1 MVVLPGEI
9 RWLTGSRTHARTRG
23 KPATGN
29 RQARWIAAEAAV
41 GNRQAQRTA
50 EGAVGNRQ
58 VRWIAAVAVRIV
70 SVTKA
75 FPAEAAAELLAA
87 GVEATVE
94 AMREPAVHEDH
105 PAWAPAAAGVVAD
118 GGGKQVMIKENHMSS
133 NTFNFL
139 PSRSLVAAQVVALSC
154 ALTVLGHAAPQS
166 SQTAAAAS
174 QPAQMSFATPKQ
186 AAEALIQAAADYN
199 VPALMGMFGPD
210 GKDIVSTADAVR
222 DKNNAASFAA
232 EAHEKTDVVV
242 DPKNPNRAIL
252 SVGNEEWP
260 LPIPIVK
267 KEGKWYFNT
276 KAGLKEILYRRIGT
290 NELDAITICRG
301 FVEAQKDYA
310 EQIHDD
316 SGVNQYAQ
324 RIISTPGKQ
333 DGLAWQNPDG
343 SWGGPVGEA
352 AAKALVEGYGEKG
365 KPFHGYYFK
374 VLKGQG
380 PDAPLGKLDYM
391 IEGAMIGGFALVAV
405 PAEYRVT
412 GVKTFMVDYDGV
424 VYQKD
429 LGPDS
434 ISIVKNMELYNPDK
448 TWRPTSDNW

>member
-1 MVVLPGEI
+1 
-9 RWLTGSRTHARTRG
+9 
-23 KPATGN
+23 
-29 RQARWIAAEAAV
+29 
-41 GNRQAQRTA
+41 
-50 EGAVGNRQ
+50 
-58 VRWIAAVAVRIV
+58 
-70 SVTKA
+70 
-75 FPAEAAAELLAA
+75 
-87 GVEATVE
+87 
-94 AMREPAVHEDH
+94 
-105 PAWAPAAAGVVAD
+105 
-118 GGGKQVMIKENHMSS
+118 MIKENHMRSD
-133 NTFNFL
+133 TFNFL
-139 PSRSLVAAQVVALSC
+139 PSKFHVAAQVVALSC
-154 ALTVLGHAAPQS
+154 ALAAPTHAVPQS
-166 SQTAAAAS
+166 SQAATT
-174 QPAQMSFATPKQ
+174 QPPQTSFATPKQ
-186 AAEALIQAAADYN
+186 AAEALIQATANYD

-210 GKDIVSTADAVR
+210 GKDIFSSADPVR
-222 DKNNAASFAA
+222 DKNTAVSFAA
-232 EAHEKTDVVV
+232 EAHEKNELVV
-242 DPKNPNRAIL
+242 DPKYPNRAIL

-276 KAGLKEILYRRIGT
+276 KAGLKEILFRRIGA
-290 NELDAITICRG
+290 NELDAITVCRG

-352 AAKALVEGYGEKG
+352 VAKALAEGYSDKA

-380 PDAPLGKLDYM
+380 PDAPLGKLNYV
-391 IEGAMIGGFALVAV
+391 IEGAMIGGFSLVAV

-434 ISIVKNMELYNPDK
+434 LKIVKTMELYNPDE

>member
-1 MVVLPGEI
+1 M
-9 RWLTGSRTHARTRG
+9 
-23 KPATGN
+23 
-29 RQARWIAAEAAV
+29 
-41 GNRQAQRTA
+41 
-50 EGAVGNRQ
+50 
-58 VRWIAAVAVRIV
+58 
-70 SVTKA
+70 TK
-75 FPAEAAAELLAA
+75 EKH
-87 GVEATVE
+87 
-94 AMREPAVHEDH
+94 MRL
-105 PAWAPAAAGVVAD
+105 
-118 GGGKQVMIKENHMSS
+118 

-139 PSRSLVAAQVVALSC
+139 LSRSFVAAQVVALSC
-154 ALTVLGHAAPQS
+154 ALTVFVNATPQS
-166 SQTAAAAS
+166 SQTAAAVS
-174 QPAQMSFATPKQ
+174 QSLQTSFATPKQ
-186 AAEALIQAAADYN
+186 AAEALIQAAATFD
-199 VPALMGMFGPD
+199 VPALMGMLGPD
-210 GKDIVSTADAVR
+210 GKDIVSSADTAR
-222 DKNNAASFAA
+222 DKSNAASFAA
-232 EAHEKTDVVV
+232 QAHEKNEVSA
-242 DPKNPNRAIL
+242 DPKNPNRAVL

-301 FVEAQKDYA
+301 YVEAQKDYS

-333 DGLAWQNPDG
+333 DGLAWKNPDG

-352 AAKALVEGYGEKG
+352 IAKNLVEGDAAQG

-380 PDAPLGKLDYM
+380 PDAPLGQLDYM

-405 PAEYRVT
+405 PADYRVT

-434 ISIVKNMELYNPDK
+434 LKIVQSMELYNPDK